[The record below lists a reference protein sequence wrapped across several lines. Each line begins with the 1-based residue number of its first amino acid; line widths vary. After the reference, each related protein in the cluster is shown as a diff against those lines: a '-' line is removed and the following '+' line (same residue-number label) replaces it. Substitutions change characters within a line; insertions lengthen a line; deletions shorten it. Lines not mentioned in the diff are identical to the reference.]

1 MHEIV
6 LGGMGIEGFMNSFT
20 WDMNFETGIG
30 VVDDQH
36 QYLVGFI
43 NHYGNLLSE
52 NTISIDDINVALIE
66 LTRYAEFHFEEEE
79 SLMRA
84 RNVYGLHIEEH
95 IKVHRMFMRDI
106 YSMQA
111 FILEDDQS
119 SARQLLDFLIH
130 WLAYHI
136 LGIDQN
142 MARQMAAIEEGATP
156 RQAYEAEEKQ
166 KDSSTVP
173 LLAALNGLF
182 EQVSERNKQL
192 LRFNQLLEE
201 KVEERT
207 AELKRANKK
216 LEELSLTDSLTT
228 LPNRRCAFKQLA
240 VHWQDSK
247 EFGTPLVCIMIDAD
261 HFKRINDT
269 CGHDAGDLVLQTL
282 SRELKNTFRNDD
294 IVCRLGGDEFLVIC
308 PNTDLQ
314 GGMHIAEA
322 TRQKVSELQVET
334 GNQVWNGSISV
345 GVAELTQELGSI
357 NELVKAAD
365 ESVYLAKNAGKN
377 SVCSIQ
383 ISSSVHLKSRAQFH
397 SDLEHGSL

>member
-1 MHEIV
+1 MHV
-6 LGGMGIEGFMNSFT
+6 NRAGGIGPKGSMNLFN
-20 WDMNFETGIG
+20 WDKNFETGIG
-30 VVDDQH
+30 VVDEQH

-52 NTISIDDINVALIE
+52 NTISIDDINIALLE
-66 LTRYAEFHFEEEE
+66 LARYAEFHFKEEE
-79 SLMRA
+79 SLMRDCG
-84 RNVYGLHIEEH
+84 VYELHIEEH
-95 IKVHRMFMRDI
+95 IKVHRVFMQDI

-111 FILEDDQS
+111 FILEEDQV

-130 WLAYHI
+130 WLTYHI

-142 MARQMAAIEEGATP
+142 MARQMVAIEEGATP
-156 RQAYEAEEKQ
+156 LQAFEAGEKHQ
-166 KDSSTVP
+166 DSSTVP

-192 LRFNQLLEE
+192 LHFNQLLED

-207 AELKRANKK
+207 AELKRASKK
-216 LEELSLTDSLTT
+216 LEELSLTDSLTH
-228 LPNRRCAFKQLA
+228 LPNRRSAFKQLA
-240 VHWQDSK
+240 LHWQDSK
-247 EFGTPLVCIMIDAD
+247 ELGMPLVCIMIDAD
-261 HFKRINDT
+261 NFKRINDT
-269 CGHDAGDLVLQTL
+269 SGHDAGDLVLQTL

-308 PNTDLQ
+308 PNTDLK
-314 GGMHIAEA
+314 GGMHIAETA
-322 TRQKVSELQVET
+322 RQKVSELEVET
-334 GNQVWNGSISV
+334 SHQVWIGSISV
-345 GVAELTQELGSI
+345 GVAEITQEFESM

-383 ISSSVHLKSRAQFH
+383 M
-397 SDLEHGSL
+397 

>member
-1 MHEIV
+1 
-6 LGGMGIEGFMNSFT
+6 MNSFT
-20 WDMNFETGIG
+20 WDKNFETGIDL
-30 VVDDQH
+30 VDEQH

-52 NTISIDDINVALIE
+52 NTLSIDDISVALLD
-66 LTRYAEFHFEEEE
+66 LTRYAEFHFKEEE
-79 SLMRA
+79 SLMRE
-84 RNVYGLHIEEH
+84 RGVYSLHIEEH
-95 IKVHRMFMRDI
+95 VKVHRVFMQDI

-111 FILEDDQS
+111 FILEEDQL

-142 MARQMAAIEEGATP
+142 MARQVAAIEEGATP
-156 RQAYEAEEKQ
+156 LQAFEVEEKQ

-173 LLAALNGLF
+173 LLAALKGLF

-192 LRFNQLLEE
+192 LRFNQLLES

-216 LEELSLTDSLTT
+216 LEELSLTDSLTK
-228 LPNRRCAFKQLA
+228 LPNRRSAFKQLA

-261 HFKRINDT
+261 HFKCINDT

-282 SRELKNTFRNDD
+282 ARELKNSFRNDD
-294 IVCRLGGDEFLVIC
+294 IVCRLGGDEFLIIC
-308 PNTDLQ
+308 PHTDLK
-314 GGMHIAEA
+314 GGMYVAEI
-322 TRQKVSELQVET
+322 TRLKVSELQVET
-334 GNQVWNGSISV
+334 GNQAWIGSISM
-345 GVAELTQELGSI
+345 GVAELTQEFESI
-357 NELVKAAD
+357 NELIKAAD
-365 ESVYLAKNAGKN
+365 ESVYLAKNSGKN
-377 SVCSIQ
+377 SVRSIQ
-383 ISSSVHLKSRAQFH
+383 IQNTADLKSRA
-397 SDLEHGSL
+397 

>member
-1 MHEIV
+1 MHV
-6 LGGMGIEGFMNSFT
+6 NRAGGIGPKGSMSLFN
-20 WDMNFETGIG
+20 WDQNFETGIG
-30 VVDDQH
+30 VVDEQH

-52 NTISIDDINVALIE
+52 NTISIDDINLALLD
-66 LTRYAEFHFEEEE
+66 LTRYAEFHFKEEE
-79 SLMRA
+79 SLMRDCG
-84 RNVYGLHIEEH
+84 VHQLHIEEH
-95 IKVHRMFMRDI
+95 VKAHRVFMQDI

-111 FILEDDQS
+111 FILEEDQV

-142 MARQMAAIEEGATP
+142 MARQITAIEEGATP
-156 RQAYEAEEKQ
+156 LQAFEAEQKQ
-166 KDSSTVP
+166 QDSATVP

-192 LRFNQLLEE
+192 LHFNQLLED

-207 AELKRANKK
+207 AELKRASKK
-216 LEELSLTDSLTT
+216 LEELSLTDSLTH
-228 LPNRRCAFKQLA
+228 LPNRRSAFKQLA
-240 VHWQDSK
+240 LHWQDSK
-247 EFGTPLVCIMIDAD
+247 ELGMPLVCIMIDAD
-261 HFKRINDT
+261 NFKRINDT
-269 CGHDAGDLVLQTL
+269 SGHDAGDLVLQTL

-308 PNTDLQ
+308 PNTDLK
-314 GGMHIAEA
+314 GGMHIAETA
-322 TRQKVSELQVET
+322 RQKVSELEVET
-334 GNQVWNGSISV
+334 SHQVWIGSISV
-345 GVAELTQELGSI
+345 GVAEITQEFGSM
-357 NELVKAAD
+357 NELIKAAD

-383 ISSSVHLKSRAQFH
+383 I
-397 SDLEHGSL
+397 

>member
-1 MHEIV
+1 
-6 LGGMGIEGFMNSFT
+6 MNLFN
-20 WDMNFETGIG
+20 WDKNFETGIG
-30 VVDDQH
+30 VVDEQH

-52 NTISIDDINVALIE
+52 NTISIDDINIALLD
-66 LTRYAEFHFEEEE
+66 LTRYAEFHFKEEE
-79 SLMRA
+79 SLMRDCG
-84 RNVYGLHIEEH
+84 VHQLHIEEH
-95 IKVHRMFMRDI
+95 IKVHRVFMQDI

-111 FILEDDQS
+111 FILEEDQV

-136 LGIDQN
+136 LGIDQS
-142 MARQMAAIEEGATP
+142 MARQMTALEEGATP
-156 RQAYEAEEKQ
+156 QQAFEAEEKQ
-166 KDSSTVP
+166 QDSATVP

-192 LRFNQLLEE
+192 LRFNQLLED

-207 AELKRANKK
+207 AELKRASKK
-216 LEELSLTDSLTT
+216 LEELSLTDSLTH
-228 LPNRRCAFKQLA
+228 LPNRRSAFKQLA
-240 VHWQDSK
+240 LHWQDSK
-247 EFGTPLVCIMIDAD
+247 ELGIPLVCIMIDAD
-261 HFKRINDT
+261 NFKRINDT
-269 CGHDAGDLVLQTL
+269 SGHDAGDLVLQTL

-308 PNTDLQ
+308 PNTDLK
-314 GGMHIAEA
+314 GGMHIAET
-322 TRQKVSELQVET
+322 TRQKVSELEVET
-334 GNQVWNGSISV
+334 SHQVWIGSISV
-345 GVAELTQELGSI
+345 GVAEITQEFESM

-383 ISSSVHLKSRAQFH
+383 ISNSVHLKSRAQFH
-397 SDLEHGSL
+397 SGLEHGSL

>member
-1 MHEIV
+1 
-6 LGGMGIEGFMNSFT
+6 MNSFN
-20 WDMNFETGIG
+20 WDKNFETGIG
-30 VVDDQH
+30 VVDEQH

-52 NTISIDDINVALIE
+52 NTISIDDINVALLD
-66 LTRYAEFHFEEEE
+66 LTRYAEFHFKEEE
-79 SLMRA
+79 SLMRDCG
-84 RNVYGLHIEEH
+84 VYELHIEEH
-95 IKVHRMFMRDI
+95 IKVHRVFMRDI

-111 FILEDDQS
+111 FILEEDQS

-142 MARQMAAIEEGATP
+142 MARQMTAIEEGATP
-156 RQAYEAEEKQ
+156 LQAFEAEEKQ
-166 KDSSTVP
+166 QDSSTVP
-173 LLAALNGLF
+173 LLAALKGLF

-192 LRFNQLLEE
+192 LRFNQLLED

-207 AELKRANKK
+207 AELKRANKR
-216 LEELSLTDSLTT
+216 LEELSLTDSLTN
-228 LPNRRCAFKQLA
+228 LHNRRSAFKQLA
-240 VHWQDSK
+240 LHWQDSK
-247 EFGTPLVCIMIDAD
+247 ELGMPLVCIMIDAD

-269 CGHDAGDLVLQTL
+269 SGHDAGDLVLKTL

-308 PNTDLQ
+308 PDTDLK
-314 GGMHIAEA
+314 GGMYIAETA
-322 TRQKVSELQVET
+322 RQKVSELEVET
-334 GNQVWNGSISV
+334 SNQVWIGSISV
-345 GVAELTQELGSI
+345 GVAEITEEFGSMNDLI
-357 NELVKAAD
+357 KAAD

-383 ISSSVHLKSRAQFH
+383 I
-397 SDLEHGSL
+397 